1 MSLQSSAEIDALD
14 APELIGLAPATE
26 HARSAVLR
34 ALRSND
40 PVLITAEV
48 GLDALGVART
58 LHERGPRAAGPF
70 SIVDCASRNAAVLEQ
85 DIFGNASVWQP
96 HDFERITGSCA
107 IASAA
112 GGTLVFAHVSE
123 TPPHLQGRLARVLRD
138 GQVDADRWGR
148 VSLDMRV
155 VATSAASVE
164 DEMREGRMRRELCA
178 RFPLRVDL
186 PPLRHRPSDIPT
198 LVGCFAAE
206 SALSNR
212 VAVPTFSREA
222 LLLLSALPWRRNFH
236 ELREVLDVLVSSA
249 PGGTVRLEDVLAQ
262 VPIERSSVTRPGATG
277 LREAR
282 TNFEREYIAT
292 VLQRHRWRMEDA
304 ARALGI
310 QRTNLYRK
318 VRQLGI
324 GRPKL
329 QK

>member
-1 MSLQSSAEIDALD
+1 MSFSHDVE

-26 HARSAVLR
+26 HARGALLR
-34 ALRSND
+34 ALRSSD

-58 LHERGPRAAGPF
+58 LHERGPRHAGPF
-70 SIVDCASRNAAVLEQ
+70 SIVDCASRSAAVLEQ
-85 DIFGNASVWQP
+85 DIFGNANVWRP
-96 HDFERITGSCA
+96 DDFERISGTCA
-107 IASAA
+107 IASAT
-112 GGTLVFAHVSE
+112 GGTLVFAQVAE
-123 TPPHLQGRLARVLRD
+123 IPPHLQGRLARMLRD
-138 GQVDADRWGR
+138 GQVEVDTWGR

-164 DEMREGRMRRELCA
+164 DDMREGRMRRELCA

-206 SALSNR
+206 TATSNHM
-212 VAVPTFSREA
+212 AVPTFSREA

-249 PGGTVRLEDVLAQ
+249 AGGIVRLDDVLAQ
-262 VPIERSSVTRPGATG
+262 IPLERSSVTRPGATS
-277 LREAR
+277 LKEAR
-282 TNFEREYIAT
+282 TSFEREYIAA

-304 ARALGI
+304 ARTLGI

-324 GRPKL
+324 GRPRL